1 MLFHVRIIQKC
12 KNNYIFSKK
21 DFLKDSEAHYCASE
35 SFFTKNVKN
44 INNYD
49 LRVKKWLFD
58 L

>member
-35 SFFTKNVKN
+35 SFFTKN